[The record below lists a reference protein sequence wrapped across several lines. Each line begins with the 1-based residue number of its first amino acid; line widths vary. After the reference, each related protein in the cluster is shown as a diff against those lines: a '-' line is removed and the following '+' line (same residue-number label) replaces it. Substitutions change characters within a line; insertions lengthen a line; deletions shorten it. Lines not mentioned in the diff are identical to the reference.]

1 MKDSSNNIDEEQDD
15 NIYDEDEDEELVL
28 KTGEMNMD
36 NPAQFPEGGTGG
48 NTSKRN
54 LNKVILHHLKNEK
67 MSSSS
72 PEDSKLN
79 DKNDDLAIGSSSENS
94 KQIESYWPS
103 RINEI
108 LQGFDPKELVPKQ
121 SMYEKLQLFMLKLKS
136 MLH

>member
-1 MKDSSNNIDEEQDD
+1 MKDSSNNIDEEQDE

-28 KTGEMNMD
+28 KTGEVNMD

-79 DKNDDLAIGSSSENS
+79 GKNDDLAIGSSSENS